1 MTVSNGG
8 TKEKRLGESD
18 AHEEAHSVRETAEV
32 ISRIDNKSDD
42 SGHPLGIHYELAADE
57 HVKLLD
63 QIGSKGYKSALVSAG
78 VRAEIA
84 DQVGPEIWR
93 KFHKTITDILLEK
106 RGSIWNP
113 TIRINDIYEIVLK
126 DERMKYIFLSV
137 SSQHRILFERL
148 LKDELDRFMSEVEQA
163 KQGSYLALVE
173 KRRVLQG

>member
-1 MTVSNGG
+1 MS
-8 TKEKRLGESD
+8 KLGL
-18 AHEEAHSVRETAEV
+18 AEAQTEAASVRETAEV
-32 ISRIDNKSDD
+32 ISRIANESDD
-42 SGHPLGIHYELAADE
+42 SGHPLGEHYKLADDKHVEL
-57 HVKLLD
+57 LN
-63 QIGSKGYKSALVSAG
+63 QIGSKRYKSALVSAG

-84 DQVGPEIWR
+84 NQVGPEIWR
-93 KFHKTITDILLEK
+93 KFHKTITNILLEK

-173 KRRVLQG
+173 QRRVLQG